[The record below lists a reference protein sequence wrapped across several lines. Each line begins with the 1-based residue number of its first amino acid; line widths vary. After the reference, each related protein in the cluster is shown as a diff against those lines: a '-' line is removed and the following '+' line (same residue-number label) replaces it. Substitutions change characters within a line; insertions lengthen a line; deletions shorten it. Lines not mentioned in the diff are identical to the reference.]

1 MNRLASLLVGLFCVS
16 SLFGQTFTSTVNQTI
31 PDNNTTTIYTLTVSG
46 LAPFIDTTYGLE
58 SVCINIL
65 HTRDSD
71 MDVRLEAPNGV
82 IIKLFA
88 GVGGSGDNFTNTCMT
103 GLGTPIA
110 SGTAPFTGSYLC
122 QGYLGDVN
130 MGQNPNGV
138 WKLRVKDTAA
148 QRVGTLV
155 DWRLTFS
162 ANPAKPFPFYSS
174 NLPIVKLTTLGTPMA
189 NDPKVPVRMQIIDNG
204 PGNRNYTNQT
214 NYAFVGTIMAEW
226 QGFTGP
232 TYPKKNYDFEL
243 VDSLGFELD
252 TNLLGLPV
260 EHDWIFKAEYLDR
273 TLIKN
278 TITYEMARRMGVYAP
293 RTKAC
298 EVLVDGVYSGYYTL
312 TEKIK
317 RDSNRV
323 DIAKLKT
330 TDTAGVD
337 LTGGYIIEMNING
350 DPAGWNSIYPPI
362 NDLTCN
368 YPVEFKFVYPN
379 ATTILPVQRNYIHA
393 VVDSFEN
400 VLNGPN
406 FAHPDSGYR
415 KFIKVS
421 SFVDF
426 LIVNEFSVNYDSYG
440 RSTFLYKEKATDG
453 GKLKIGP
460 PWDYD
465 RAMDY
470 TLPARTSGWV
480 WEMTHPYWPFP
491 FWWSKLWTEQDYR
504 KQVACRWSMLREN
517 TLSDTAFTT
526 LIDSLYGLVNE
537 AQSRNFVKWNLLG
550 GQTYDVHM
558 DSLRSYMGR
567 RLAWMDLELDSE
579 NVAPPVFYLPTDTV
593 VCNATLYDA
602 GFNGTQFDYNW
613 QPGPDTSTIVFT
625 TPGTYG
631 LLVTDQWGCYARKEM
646 DVAISIPDASFS
658 GQQVAQSLDWN
669 FSPTVQNAT
678 SYLWDFGDG
687 DTSTS
692 VNPMHSYATDGAYV
706 VTLILTD
713 SIGCQDTSSIS
724 IQFVYVGLAGGNE
737 MRGDIYPNPFSSKLQ
752 VVLDHPAVEACTI
765 ELQNELGQVVIR
777 QEVEAGTQL
786 FTLGTGNI
794 PAGLYALRVKSS
806 DFVLVKKVVKL

>member
-46 LAPFIDTTYGLE
+46 LASFIDTTYGLE

-110 SGTAPFTGSYLC
+110 NGTAPFTGSYLC

-138 WKLRVKDTAA
+138 WKLRIKDTAA

-174 NLPIVKLTTLGTPMA
+174 NLPIVKLTTLGAPMA
-189 NDPKVPVRMQIIDNG
+189 NDPKVPVRMEIIDNG

-232 TYPKKNYDFEL
+232 SYPKKNYDFEL

-252 TNLLGLPV
+252 TNLLGLPA

-298 EVLVDGVYSGYYTL
+298 EMLVDGVYSGYFTL

-323 DIAKLKT
+323 DIAKLKV

-362 NDLTCN
+362 NDITCN
-368 YPVEFKFVYPN
+368 YPVEFKYVYPN
-379 ATTILPVQRNYIHA
+379 ATTILPVQRNYIHS

-480 WEMTHPYWPFP
+480 WELTHPYWPFP
-491 FWWSKLWTEQDYR
+491 FWWSKFWTEQDYR

-537 AQSRNFVKWNLLG
+537 AQSRNFV
-550 GQTYDVHM
+550 
-558 DSLRSYMGR
+558 
-567 RLAWMDLELDSE
+567 
-579 NVAPPVFYLPTDTV
+579 
-593 VCNATLYDA
+593 
-602 GFNGTQFDYNW
+602 
-613 QPGPDTSTIVFT
+613 
-625 TPGTYG
+625 
-631 LLVTDQWGCYARKEM
+631 
-646 DVAISIPDASFS
+646 
-658 GQQVAQSLDWN
+658 
-669 FSPTVQNAT
+669 
-678 SYLWDFGDG
+678 
-687 DTSTS
+687 
-692 VNPMHSYATDGAYV
+692 
-706 VTLILTD
+706 
-713 SIGCQDTSSIS
+713 
-724 IQFVYVGLAGGNE
+724 
-737 MRGDIYPNPFSSKLQ
+737 
-752 VVLDHPAVEACTI
+752 
-765 ELQNELGQVVIR
+765 
-777 QEVEAGTQL
+777 
-786 FTLGTGNI
+786 
-794 PAGLYALRVKSS
+794 
-806 DFVLVKKVVKL
+806 